1 MLQYNKERKI
11 MNTAQ
16 LQSIKQLRENWGW
29 YLTLGISLVVLGTL
43 AIFYSYASTIF
54 SVIYFGAFLTILGIF
69 EGIQAFK
76 MSKWGTFFLHL
87 LLSALFII
95 GGAFIVFFPT
105 INAIS
110 LTLLLAAF
118 LIASG
123 ILKIIFSF
131 DRNVPYKG
139 WLVLN
144 GISSLLLG
152 ILIWLQWPLSGLWVI
167 GMLTGIDAIFTGWA
181 WIMLSISA
189 KNLTIV
195 ENHHTTT
202 E

>member
-1 MLQYNKERKI
+1 

-43 AIFYSYASTIF
+43 AIFYSYLSTIF
-54 SVIYFGAFLTILGIF
+54 SVIYFGAFLAILGVF

-76 MSKWGTFFLHL
+76 MRKWGTFFLHL
-87 LLSALFII
+87 FLSALFII
-95 GGAFIVFFPT
+95 GGAYIVFFPT

-131 DRNVPYKG
+131 DRTIPHRG

-181 WIMLSISA
+181 WIMLSLSA
-189 KNLTIV
+189 KKLTNA
-195 ENHHTTT
+195 ENHHIST

>member
-1 MLQYNKERKI
+1 
-11 MNTAQ
+11 MNTQQ
-16 LQSIKQLRENWGW
+16 LHSLNQLRENRGW
-29 YLTLGISLVVLGTL
+29 YLALGISLVVLGTL
-43 AIFYSYASTIF
+43 AIFYSYVSTIF
-54 SVIYFGAFLTILGIF
+54 SVIYFGAFLSILGIF
-69 EGIQAFK
+69 EGIQALK
-76 MSKWGTFFLHL
+76 MRKWGTFFLHL
-87 LLSALFII
+87 ILSALFII
-95 GGAFIVFFPT
+95 GGAYIALFPT

-131 DRNVPYKG
+131 DRTIPYKG

-167 GMLTGIDAIFTGWA
+167 GLLTGIDAIFTGWA
-181 WIMLSISA
+181 WIMLAISA
-189 KNLTIV
+189 KKLTPV
-195 ENHHTTT
+195 GNHSPRSN
-202 E
+202 